1 MDARVQ
7 SAVADLQRSV
17 DTLTVSRERYLGRAT
32 EPRFAVVPSL
42 LIRLAAAVERSGE
55 IGAISTATPWRLPLD
70 PAPLD
75 TLQAI
80 TAGAR
85 ARCVL
90 AGLHPRQ
97 LDVTCRCRCGS
108 PAAQCGTFGTYGLR
122 CCPTCAHARP
132 DRLAPVAGNLR
143 QLAAYARG
151 PIGYDAVADL
161 VDVVGGWQESAEQC
175 VPEERSGRDL
185 PDLTCQRCKRNR
197 IADEQP
203 DGRRL
208 LVPSLHYVTA
218 PLPGISCRGCGHLYR
233 ADPAGGDNA
242 LRALAAWQGS
252 ERAGAA

>member
-17 DTLTVSRERYLGRAT
+17 DALTRSRERYLGRLV
-32 EPRFAVVPSL
+32 EPRFARVPSL
-42 LIRLAAAVERSGE
+42 LVQLAAAVERSGE
-55 IGAISTATPWRLPLD
+55 IGAISSSSPLRLPLD

-75 TLQAI
+75 TLRDI

-90 AGLHPRQ
+90 AGLRPRQ
-97 LDVTCRCRCGS
+97 LDVTCPCRCGA
-108 PAAQCGTFGTYGLR
+108 PATQCGLFGTYGLR
-122 CCPTCAHARP
+122 CCPSCAHARP

-151 PIGYDAVADL
+151 PIGYDAVAGL
-161 VDVVGGWQESAEQC
+161 VDVVGGWQERAEAC

-197 IADEQP
+197 VTEPQP

-208 LVPSLHYVTA
+208 LLPALHYVQT
-218 PLPGISCRGCGHLYR
+218 PMPGVQCRGCGHVYR
-233 ADPAGGDNA
+233 GDAA